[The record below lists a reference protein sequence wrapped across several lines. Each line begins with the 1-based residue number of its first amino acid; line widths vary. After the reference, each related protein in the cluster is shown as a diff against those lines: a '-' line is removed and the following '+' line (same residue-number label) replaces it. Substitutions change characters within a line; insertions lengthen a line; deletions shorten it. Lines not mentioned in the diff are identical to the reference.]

1 MTVPIP
7 LVLDLW
13 QQGYPA
19 GAIHERLDIPGGVR
33 GVSRIIAHARELGD
47 ARAVYHRLGWRLI
60 GKGIPEA
67 DRYVT
72 PVQRTY
78 KGFRIVHV
86 IGHEPKE
93 RREPKPLP
101 RCRRGHVKM
110 ADTIGKDGRTCLI
123 CKRERDNARYRAI
136 KGIPA

>member
-1 MTVPIP
+1 MTDAPIP

-13 QQGYPA
+13 AKGHSASQVEEMLAVPSKKVS
-19 GAIHERLDIPGGVR
+19 AIVAE
-33 GVSRIIAHARELGD
+33 ARSIGD
-47 ARAVYHRLGWRLI
+47 PRAVYHRLGWRLI
-60 GKGIPEA
+60 GKGIPDA

-78 KGFRIVHV
+78 NGFRIVPI
-86 IGHEPKE
+86 IGHEPAE

-101 RCRRGHVKM
+101 RCKRGHVKM
-110 ADTIGKDGRTCLI
+110 ADTVGKDGRTCLI

-136 KGIPA
+136 KGLPA